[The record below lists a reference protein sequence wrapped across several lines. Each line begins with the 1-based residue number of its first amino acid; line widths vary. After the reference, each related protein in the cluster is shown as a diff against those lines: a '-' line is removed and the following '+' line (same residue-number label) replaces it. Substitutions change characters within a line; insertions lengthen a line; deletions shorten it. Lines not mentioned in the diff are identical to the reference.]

1 MRSTLPI
8 MNNSIIILLLLC
20 SKVLCACECPTFNPI
35 TKETCTH
42 YDAIFSGRVD
52 SVSICKSGISIAYFT
67 INQLYKGVAQQHVEV
82 NFDCSSACLM
92 SFESSQ
98 EWLMYTT
105 YKKFDLL
112 VVDLCGHSR
121 KFFNESSEDIYQLTA
136 QRTFTEEKDF
146 LKTTLGL
153 HPFAQNNELIQQPGS
168 MEPRNEQPSGNSKLV
183 LLFISFAVMAIVY
196 FVTRKKNKNGK

>member
-1 MRSTLPI
+1 MKKG
-8 MNNSIIILLLLC
+8 IIISLLLF

-35 TKETCTH
+35 SKETCTH
-42 YDAIFSGRVD
+42 YDVIFSGRVD
-52 SVSICKSGISIAYFT
+52 SVSICNSGISIAYFT
-67 INQLYKGVAQQHVEV
+67 INQLYKGAAEQHVKI

-92 SFESSQ
+92 SFQTRQ

-112 VVDLCGHSR
+112 VVDMCGHSR
-121 KFFNESSEDIYQLTA
+121 KFFNESSEDIYQLNS
-136 QRTFTEEKDF
+136 QRTFEEEKDF

-153 HPFAQNNELIQQPGS
+153 QPFAKNNELVQQPGA
-168 MEPRNEQPSGNSKLV
+168 MEPRNEQPSGSSKLI

-196 FVTRKKNKNGK
+196 FITRKKNKNGK

>member
-1 MRSTLPI
+1 
-8 MNNSIIILLLLC
+8 MNKGIIILLLLF
-20 SKVLCACECPTFNPI
+20 SKAVSACECPTTNPI
-35 TKETCTH
+35 TKETCNH
-42 YDAIFSGRVD
+42 YDVIFSGKVD
-52 SVSICKSGISIAYFT
+52 SVSVCRSGIAKAYFT
-67 INQLYKGVAQQHVEV
+67 VNQLYKGTSQQHVEI

-121 KFFNESSEDIYQLTA
+121 KFFSDPSEDIYQLTA
-136 QRTFTEEKDF
+136 QRTFEGEKEF

-153 HPFAQNNELIQQPGS
+153 QPLAQNNELVQQPGS
-168 MEPRNEQPSGNSKLV
+168 MEPRNEQPSGNGKLI